1 MTIERLRTILSAYGA
16 NPARWPSAERAK
28 AEALIARSPEARAA
42 LAEARVLDDTLDRAI
57 TPVPYLDPVAL
68 AAAASAGPQERRKG
82 GAARRLWW
90 LEWSPLAGLVAAG
103 IVGLVIGLSG
113 LTGHKGHAQAS
124 EEAPV
129 SAFAQEVEPW

>member
-16 NPARWPSAERAK
+16 NPARWPASERAK
-28 AEALIARSPEARAA
+28 AEALIARSAEARDALVEARA
-42 LAEARVLDDTLDRAI
+42 LDATLDRAI
-57 TPVPYLDPVAL
+57 TPVPYIDPVAL
-68 AAAASAGPQERRKG
+68 AAAASASPQEKRKG

-113 LTGHKGHAQAS
+113 LTGHKGNAHAS
-124 EEAPV
+124 EATV
-129 SAFAQEVEPW
+129 SLFSQEVEPW